1 MPDVFDSL
9 DGPPKW
15 WRGKPEHWP
24 SPEKRRAVR
33 EEMVRARKAR
43 ALSRWYV
50 KLSWHELAGAMQALS
65 TDRATRLWLLV
76 KWQDRVEKP
85 DDGWLL
91 PKRQLL
97 ASLELVGPN
106 YGIVV
111 NRLEERGLIEVQ
123 RRPGKQPWLRLINKP
138 PLRLVEISKKD

>member
-1 MPDVFDSL
+1 MPDVFDNL
-9 DGPPKW
+9 DDLPKW

-33 EEMVRARKAR
+33 GEKAKARKVR

-50 KLSWHELAGAMQALS
+50 RLSWHELARAMQSLS

-76 KWQDRVEKP
+76 KWQTRVEKS

-91 PKRQLL
+91 PKRQIL
-97 ASLELVGPN
+97 AALELVGPN

-111 NRLEERGLIEVQ
+111 NRLEERGLVEVQ
-123 RRPGKQPWLRLINKP
+123 RRPGKQPLLRLIDKP
-138 PLRLVEISKKD
+138 PLRLAKP